1 MLLEIINSEN
11 LKLLGEIIF
20 KTLLCI
26 LLVGWIGYNR
36 EKKGMVVGIRTHVL
50 VGLAGLLIQLTS
62 LEYYRING
70 GNNDVF
76 RLAGQYV
83 SGIGFLGAGTILKDK
98 RSVKG
103 LTTAASIFLVAC
115 IGLAVGAGVYASA
128 IIITLT
134 AYVFLID
141 LFKIRRLV
149 TINRNSYVFFNVEI
163 EGIKTFAI
171 DKIKDTIKNLGIDIL
186 TIEAK
191 KIEYNKFKI
200 KLKLVIDDELDINEI
215 LAEVISIEEVSK
227 AEVI

>member
-149 TINRNSYVFFNVEI
+149 TINRNSYVFFNVEV

>member
-1 MLLEIINSEN
+1 
-11 LKLLGEIIF
+11 
-20 KTLLCI
+20 
-26 LLVGWIGYNR
+26 
-36 EKKGMVVGIRTHVL
+36 MVVGIRTHVL

-149 TINRNSYVFFNVEI
+149 TINRNSYVFFNVEV

>member
-1 MLLEIINSEN
+1 
-11 LKLLGEIIF
+11 
-20 KTLLCI
+20 
-26 LLVGWIGYNR
+26 
-36 EKKGMVVGIRTHVL
+36 MVVGIRTHVL

-149 TINRNSYVFFNVEI
+149 TINRNSYVFFNVEVK
-163 EGIKTFAI
+163 GIKTFAI

>member
-1 MLLEIINSEN
+1 
-11 LKLLGEIIF
+11 
-20 KTLLCI
+20 
-26 LLVGWIGYNR
+26 
-36 EKKGMVVGIRTHVL
+36 MVVGIRTHVL

-149 TINRNSYVFFNVEI
+149 TINRNSYVFFNVEL

>member
-1 MLLEIINSEN
+1 M
-11 LKLLGEIIF
+11 
-20 KTLLCI
+20 
-26 LLVGWIGYNR
+26 
-36 EKKGMVVGIRTHVL
+36 
-50 VGLAGLLIQLTS
+50 
-62 LEYYRING
+62 
-70 GNNDVF
+70 
-76 RLAGQYV
+76 
-83 SGIGFLGAGTILKDK
+83 
-98 RSVKG
+98 
-103 LTTAASIFLVAC
+103 
-115 IGLAVGAGVYASA
+115 AVGAGVYASA

-149 TINRNSYVFFNVEI
+149 TINRNSYVFFNVEV

>member
-1 MLLEIINSEN
+1 
-11 LKLLGEIIF
+11 
-20 KTLLCI
+20 
-26 LLVGWIGYNR
+26 
-36 EKKGMVVGIRTHVL
+36 MVVGIRTHVF

-149 TINRNSYVFFNVEI
+149 TINRNSYVFFNVEV

>member
-1 MLLEIINSEN
+1 
-11 LKLLGEIIF
+11 
-20 KTLLCI
+20 
-26 LLVGWIGYNR
+26 
-36 EKKGMVVGIRTHVL
+36 MVVGIRTHVF

-149 TINRNSYVFFNVEI
+149 TINRNSYVFFNVEVK
-163 EGIKTFAI
+163 GIKTFAI